1 MDKPWRL
8 HLANSAILHL
18 DVIAGDPT
26 LLAVWARDGKVSFCD
41 LERGAAHGAAAYS
54 PPEQHDNAQAFA
66 ASLKDPKDRPL
77 HYARIDGRSFWP
89 LPDGRL
95 LEYAGGAKVELHSA
109 AAGGVPVTLRFDVI
123 PRALAVDPKTL
134 LVAAVDSKGAL
145 LLGKIGGTIK
155 TLKPGLAP
163 SDELPLSVAV
173 ARGGKRIVI
182 SDGAHLIVIDSG
194 KVTAKRDL
202 HYGCGLISLSPGGE
216 YLMTFD
222 SDSGVLRAY
231 QPEELVLSHQRFV
244 SDLLSAADELQLT
257 GFAELPPSS
266 AAVSALTVDD
276 QGRFAFAVFGQ
287 VCGSPLSSMTFTGAP
302 VGGAPSS
309 TSKPAGPKSTV
320 EPKAAPKVVQVQ
332 KPTPPAAE
340 PAGKKLDSAKGD
352 EKPAAKSSSATGGS
366 ERSSSVRPA
375 PKPAPKKAAP
385 VTQPDEDDYP
395 VDPPHS
401 ND

>member
-18 DVIAGDPT
+18 DVIAGDPP
-26 LLAVWARDGKVSFCD
+26 LLVVWARDGKVSFCD
-41 LERGAAHGAAAYS
+41 LERGAAHGAASYT
-54 PPEQHDNAQAFA
+54 PPEQHDGIRAFVG
-66 ASLKDPKDRPL
+66 SLKDPKDRPL
-77 HYARIDGRSFWP
+77 NYARIDGRSFWP

-109 AAGGVPVTLRFDVI
+109 AAEDVPVTLRFDVV

-155 TLKPGLAP
+155 TLKPSLIP
-163 SDELPLSVAV
+163 SDDLPLSIAV
-173 ARGGKRIVI
+173 ARGGKRIIVC
-182 SDGAHLIVIDSG
+182 DGAHLIVIDSG

-202 HYGCGLISLSPGGE
+202 HYVCGLISLSPGGE

-231 QPEELVLSHQRFV
+231 QPQGLVLSHQRFV

-266 AAVSALTVDD
+266 AAVSALAIDD
-276 QGRFAFAVFGQ
+276 RGRFAFAVFGQ
-287 VCGSPLSSMTFTGAP
+287 ICGAPLASMTSTGAP
-302 VGGAPSS
+302 AGGAPP
-309 TSKPAGPKSTV
+309 KPAAPKSTAV
-320 EPKAAPKVVQVQ
+320 PKAEPKAMQVQ
-332 KPTPPAAE
+332 KPSIPEVTE
-340 PAGKKLDSAKGD
+340 KKSPLKGT
-352 EKPAAKSSSATGGS
+352 EKPAAKSSSVTGGS
-366 ERSSSVRPA
+366 QRSSSVRPV
-375 PKPAPKKAAP
+375 PKPAPKTPARAAL
-385 VTQPDEDDYP
+385 PDDDFP

-401 ND
+401 DD

>member
-18 DVIAGDPT
+18 DVIVGDPP

-41 LERGAAHGAAAYS
+41 LERGAAHGTASYT
-54 PPEQHDNAQAFA
+54 PLEQHDSTQAFV
-66 ASLKDPKDRPL
+66 ASLKDTKDRPL
-77 HYARIDGRSFWP
+77 DYARIGGRSFWP

-95 LEYAGGAKVELHSA
+95 LEYAGSAKVELHSA
-109 AAGGVPVTLRFDVI
+109 TAGSVPVTLRFDVV

-155 TLKPGLAP
+155 TLKPGLTP
-163 SDELPLSVAV
+163 SDELPLSIAV
-173 ARGGKRIVI
+173 ARGGKRIVVC
-182 SDGAHLIVIDSG
+182 DGAHLVVIDSG
-194 KVTAKRDL
+194 KVTARRDL
-202 HYGCGLISLSPGGE
+202 HYGCGLVALSPGGE

-231 QPEELVLSHQRFV
+231 QPEDLVLSHQRFV

-266 AAVSALTVDD
+266 AAVSALTIDD

-287 VCGSPLSSMTFTGAP
+287 VCGSPLSSMTSTGAP
-302 VGGAPSS
+302 VGGAAS
-309 TSKPAGPKSTV
+309 TVSKPATPKSTA
-320 EPKAAPKVVQVQ
+320 EPKAEPKVVQVQ
-332 KPTPPAAE
+332 KPAPPASESAE
-340 PAGKKLDSAKGD
+340 RKPDAPKGE
-352 EKPAAKSSSATGGS
+352 EKPAVKPSSVTGGS

-375 PKPAPKKAAP
+375 PKPAPKKAVPAP
-385 VTQPDEDDYP
+385 QPDEDDFP

-401 ND
+401 DD